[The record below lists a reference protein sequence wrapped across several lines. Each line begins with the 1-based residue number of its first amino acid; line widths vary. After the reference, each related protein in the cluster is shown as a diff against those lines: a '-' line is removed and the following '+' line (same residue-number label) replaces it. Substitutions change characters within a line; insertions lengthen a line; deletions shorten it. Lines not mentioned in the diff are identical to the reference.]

1 MAKPFSAAP
10 WNSAHQRNWK
20 VAGPVCVVK
29 GGWFRAIEWQLC
41 HSASPGSI
49 LMKDG
54 CVVAESILVK
64 DSCAMAESVLAKD
77 SCATAKS
84 MLAVNDCV
92 RAEGIL
98 V

>member
-1 MAKPFSAAP
+1 
-10 WNSAHQRNWK
+10 
-20 VAGPVCVVK
+20 
-29 GGWFRAIEWQLC
+29 
-41 HSASPGSI
+41 
-49 LMKDG
+49 MKDG

-84 MLAVNDCV
+84 KSMLAVNDCV